1 MRYLGSTIVLGDEAC
16 FCQFEG
22 PSEAAVAEANRKAG
36 LPFDRIVPAVT
47 VTPNERRSPMS
58 VSTSVPTTIE
68 VKRSRLVGGAIA
80 IAAVAAGITWAL
92 LSSPTTR
99 GSGVARVDIERPVPV
114 TITPSLDDQVFLR
127 SISHTAQMQQAAAVL
142 HALGLSPKEAEYVQA
157 MTSLSPVEQAAA
169 FGGPGAVLDA
179 LGLSRRD
186 KQYVMGITSMSSVQ
200 QAAAFGGPGAMLD
213 FLGLSPQGKK
223 YVMGITRLTKAE
235 QAAAF
240 GR

>member
-1 MRYLGSTIVLGDEAC
+1 
-16 FCQFEG
+16 
-22 PSEAAVAEANRKAG
+22 
-36 LPFDRIVPAVT
+36 
-47 VTPNERRSPMS
+47 MS

-68 VKRSRLVGGAIA
+68 VKRSRLVGGALA

-92 LSSPTTR
+92 LSFANEN
-99 GSGVARVDIERPVPV
+99 GSGVARVDLERPVPV
-114 TITPSLDDQVFLR
+114 TITPSVDDQAFLR

-142 HALGLSPKEAEYVQA
+142 HALDLGPKEAEYIQA

-179 LGLSRRD
+179 LGLNLRD
-186 KQYVMGITSMSSVQ
+186 KQYVMGITSMTPRQ
-200 QAAAFGGPGAMLD
+200 QAAAFGGPGAILD
-213 FLGLSPQGKK
+213 FLELSPQDKR
-223 YVMGITRLTKAE
+223 YVMGITRLTKAQ